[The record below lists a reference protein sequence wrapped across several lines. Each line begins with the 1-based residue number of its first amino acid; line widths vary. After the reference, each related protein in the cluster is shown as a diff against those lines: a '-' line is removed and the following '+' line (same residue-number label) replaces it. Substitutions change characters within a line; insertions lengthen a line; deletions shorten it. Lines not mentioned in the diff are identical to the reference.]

1 MKEER
6 DAAMTRKQSQP
17 APPAELAARIE
28 QQRQDAEELRK
39 ALQEANSGE
48 RTKVSKHA
56 QQATGGNGEAAM
68 QALMLL
74 AVLAFGVT
82 MAGAE
87 SFENFQPGEQG

>member
-17 APPAELAARIE
+17 APPAELAARIK

-48 RTKVSKHA
+48 RTKVFEA
-56 QQATGGNGEAAM
+56 WRTRQQAEM
-68 QALMLL
+68 EKPQCR
-74 AVLAFGVT
+74 
-82 MAGAE
+82 
-87 SFENFQPGEQG
+87 P